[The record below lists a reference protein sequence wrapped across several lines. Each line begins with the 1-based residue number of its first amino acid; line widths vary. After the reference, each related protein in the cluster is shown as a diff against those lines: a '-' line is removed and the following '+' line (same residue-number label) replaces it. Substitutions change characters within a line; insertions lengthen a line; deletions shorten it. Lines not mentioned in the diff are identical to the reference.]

1 MMHCGGAPPCA
12 ATAPHDQVACVCAW
26 YQGCETI
33 GCNLYLW
40 NQDTK
45 VVISDVDGTITK
57 SDIMG
62 HIMYYVGRDWTHVGV
77 ASLYTNIK
85 VGAPLLPTPCFHL
98 IFAPVHGFAAYA
110 PL

>member
-1 MMHCGGAPPCA
+1 VEA
-12 ATAPHDQVACVCAW
+12 
-26 YQGCETI
+26 I

-62 HIMYYVGRDWTHVGV
+62 HIMYFVGRDWTHVGV

-85 VGAPLLPTPCFHL
+85 VCVWCGCD
-98 IFAPVHGFAAYA
+98 VVVVVMCKGVDGFG
-110 PL
+110 